1 MKNALPVSNLEKI
14 RKSEGS
20 RDAAYKWLVH
30 NTQKSNPETE
40 RFSLPI
46 KKNSQ
51 TQVHSDSECPCNA
64 CC

>member
-20 RDAAYKWLVH
+20 RDAAYRCLVH
-30 NTQKSNPETE
+30 NTQKSNTETE

-46 KKNSQ
+46 KKTSQ
-51 TQVHSDSECPCNA
+51 AQVHSDSECPCNT